1 MKIYKTS
8 VLLLAGLGPCLSWAS
23 TGEPATPPA
32 VNYVEVSPRR
42 VVNLGD
48 HTATFVRVRRPNLTK
63 LVTPPP
69 APPRELTAEE
79 KARYEELEK
88 KAYVSLGVTA
98 TVYLNGKQTVTE
110 LRWRNEETG
119 NLEYVAYSNAD
130 FRYLTQLHHL
140 ESDTTVYSWFPFVSA
155 YDLSEWPAEEKP
167 PFPSGLSLSTNQVE
181 YVVDERALGRS
192 DQETT
197 LAGLDYLHAYYQLNY
212 SELKSAYEQ
221 RVAAEAERERE
232 LKENP
237 PKPQNIVIRFWPKV
251 FPKQ

>member
-1 MKIYKTS
+1 MKAHTGI
-8 VLLLAGLGPCLSWAS
+8 LLGLIGISAACPGAAA
-23 TGEPATPPA
+23 EIVPPPA
-32 VNYVEVSPRR
+32 ISYVELSARK

-63 LVTPPP
+63 IIAPPP

-79 KARYEELEK
+79 RARHEELEK

-167 PFPSGLSLSTNQVE
+167 AFPAGLSLSTSEVE
-181 YVVDERALGRS
+181 YTVDQRALGRA
-192 DQETT
+192 DQEAT
-197 LAGLDYLHAYYQLNY
+197 LAGLDYLHAYYQLHY
-212 SELKSAYEQ
+212 AELKTAYEQ
-221 RVAAEAERERE
+221 RMTAEAERERE

-237 PKPQNIVIRFWPKV
+237 PKPQNIVIRFWPKT